1 MDAHTPFKKRHTL
14 QERIEKSK
22 KQMASN
28 PGKIVIIVEK
38 HPKSVLPT
46 LTNPRY
52 IPPYSASFARR
63 TTSSV

>member
-1 MDAHTPFKKRHTL
+1 MQQTQAPFKKRYTL

-38 HPKSVLPT
+38 ASKSTLPA
-46 LTNPRY
+46 LQNPR
-52 IPPYSASFARR
+52 
-63 TTSSV
+63 

>member
-1 MDAHTPFKKRHTL
+1 MQSQTSFKKRYTL

-38 HPKSVLPT
+38 VSKSTLP
-46 LTNPRY
+46 LIQNPRY
-52 IPPYSASFARR
+52 N
-63 TTSSV
+63 